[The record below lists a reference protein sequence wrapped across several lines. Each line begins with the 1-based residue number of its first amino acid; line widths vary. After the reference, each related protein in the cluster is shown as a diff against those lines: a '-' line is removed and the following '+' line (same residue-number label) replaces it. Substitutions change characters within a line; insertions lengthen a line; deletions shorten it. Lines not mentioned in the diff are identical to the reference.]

1 MSRLRRLS
9 LIPLALVAAAAVADG
24 AQDIAPIPRHL
35 PAPGMPLADDVRTRL
50 EAELKPL
57 EARIAAAGDQP
68 LLADAAVFA
77 KAVAFALR
85 FDEFYDRTKDAA
97 KAEWALKESAQRL
110 DQLRTAPWATQH
122 GLVARGYR
130 SQIDGSFQPY
140 GLVIP
145 DKLDLSKPAPLY
157 IWLHGR
163 SEQETDLHFLANRSR
178 SAGEIH
184 PDGVIMA
191 HAFGRMC
198 VGFKSAGEI
207 DVIDLIAEV
216 SAHYRIDPERVVLM
230 GFSMGGAGAKHIG
243 AHYTDHFAA
252 IHAGA
257 GFAETARYLNL
268 KKEDFPPGY
277 EQTLWGD
284 YDVPDYIRNLFDVP
298 FIAYSGEQD
307 KQIQAGQVLAE
318 YFKANGHELVHLI
331 GPGVGHKYQADTL
344 KQVLALV
351 HTAVEHGRPMPETI
365 SFETR
370 TLRYD
375 RMFWV
380 QALGLKQHWQD
391 ARIDA
396 AVVDGGLRVTT
407 SNITSLKLTWP
418 GLKAG
423 TALAIDNQKL
433 VLTAAAGAPAATL
446 AYDHSGWAQVAPAP
460 AASAGTG
467 TGSGPLSKRHGL
479 QGPIDDAFLAP
490 FLVVLPSKPSRN
502 ERFQRWCQFESRHF
516 IERWA
521 ALMRGEVRIKSDA
534 EVTAEDMAHYNLV
547 LWGDAESNRLIG
559 RIAPSLPIAA
569 VVPEGAAL
577 YLADAKGLPAV
588 GIVPVLIYPNPLSGE
603 RYVVINSGLTFREGS
618 DHTNSLQNPKLPD
631 WAAIDLSHDP
641 DENAPGLVT
650 RAGFFDEQWKAQPA
664 SP

>member
-1 MSRLRRLS
+1 MRILPRLVLGCA
-9 LIPLALVAAAAVADG
+9 LALTGAANAAEIVPIKRSVPPPGTPLGDADR
-24 AQDIAPIPRHL
+24 ARLQDGLSA
-35 PAPGMPLADDVRTRL
+35 L
-50 EAELKPL
+50 EK
-57 EARIAAAGDQP
+57 RIASAPASPALND
-68 LLADAAVFA
+68 VIIFT
-77 KAVAFALR
+77 KAVSYALR
-85 FDEFYDRTKDAA
+85 FDEFWDLA
-97 KAEWALKESAQRL
+97 KETPRADWALQQARERL
-110 DQLRTAPWATQH
+110 DKLAEAPWLKQT
-122 GLVARGYR
+122 GLQVRGFV
-130 SQIDGSFQPY
+130 SAIDGSVQPY

-145 DKLDLSKPAPLY
+145 EHLDTSKPVPLY

-307 KQIQAGQVLAE
+307 KQIQAAQVLAE